1 MKRVSELTLLRL
13 GFLFLILTVL
23 SGHSWFTHVKSEAD
37 EQYEVFNALVKCT
50 EPVNGCWNAAAFNM
64 KLGAEEELFLAARRG
79 FKAEMALPWPS
90 PRRVGAYMGIIVKY
104 KKIEDNMK
112 TINLAPSTMT

>member
-37 EQYEVFNALVKCT
+37 EQYKTFDTLIKCT
-50 EPVNGCWNAAAFNM
+50 IPMNGCWRPSAFNKM
-64 KLGAEEELFLAARRG
+64 VGAEEELLTAARRG

-90 PRRVGAYMGIIVKY
+90 PRRVGAYMATILNY
-104 KKIEDNMK
+104 KKHDNNLK
-112 TINLAPSTMT
+112 TIKLAPSTMT